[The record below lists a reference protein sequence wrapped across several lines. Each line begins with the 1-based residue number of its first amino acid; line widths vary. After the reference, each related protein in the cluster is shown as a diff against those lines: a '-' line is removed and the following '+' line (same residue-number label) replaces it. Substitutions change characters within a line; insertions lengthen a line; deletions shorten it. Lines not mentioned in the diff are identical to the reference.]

1 MYKNILKNKTIRR
14 LSLVQ
19 FIVYFGAWFSN
30 VAIYTLILEFGVSP
44 IVNAMVVATYSLPA
58 IFLAPLSGSLV
69 DKLDFKKFMITL
81 MGVEFVMTLMYMLI
95 SDISDVWL
103 LMIFIF
109 IRMTAASLFF
119 TAEMSLLPQV
129 VTGDELREA
138 NELHS
143 IIWSVSYA
151 LGMAIG
157 GVATNMF
164 GTHNVF
170 LIDAFLFLVGIY
182 LFSSIHIKE
191 VKKKV
196 EPFIDMIKNGFL
208 YIKNHH
214 LIFHLML
221 LHAVVALTSIDAL
234 INLLT
239 DFHYKYIIAIP
250 LAIGWINATRAL
262 ALMVG
267 PLVIGKYVNKKNLH
281 FVMFMQGVIFILWAI
296 VEHDFYISLISMFA
310 VGFLTT
316 TLWSYTYTM
325 LQEQTEQKFLGR
337 VVAYNDMVF
346 MVVSVSTTMFIGVAS
361 KHGVALSSI
370 TVTIGLGFIMTGFYY
385 IWFKRRYLES
395 KGD

>member
-1 MYKNILKNKTIRR
+1 
-14 LSLVQ
+14 
-19 FIVYFGAWFSN
+19 
-30 VAIYTLILEFGVSP
+30 
-44 IVNAMVVATYSLPA
+44 
-58 IFLAPLSGSLV
+58 
-69 DKLDFKKFMITL
+69 
-81 MGVEFVMTLMYMLI
+81 
-95 SDISDVWL
+95 
-103 LMIFIF
+103 
-109 IRMTAASLFF
+109 
-119 TAEMSLLPQV
+119 
-129 VTGDELREA
+129 
-138 NELHS
+138 
-143 IIWSVSYA
+143 
-151 LGMAIG
+151 
-157 GVATNMF
+157 
-164 GTHNVF
+164 
-170 LIDAFLFLVGIY
+170 
-182 LFSSIHIKE
+182 
-191 VKKKV
+191 
-196 EPFIDMIKNGFL
+196 
-208 YIKNHH
+208 
-214 LIFHLML
+214 ML

>member
-1 MYKNILKNKTIRR
+1 MYKDILKNKTIRR
-14 LSLVQ
+14 LSIVQ

-30 VAIYTLILEFGVSP
+30 VAIYTLIIEFGVTP
-44 IVNAMVVATYSLPA
+44 MVNAMVVATYSLPA

-69 DKLDFKKFMITL
+69 DKLQFKKFMITL
-81 MGVEFVMTLMYMLI
+81 MGVELVMTLMYMII

-182 LFSSIHIKE
+182 LFSSIHIKK
-191 VKKKV
+191 VKKKF
-196 EPFIDMIKNGFL
+196 EPFTEMIKNGFL

-221 LHAVVALTSIDAL
+221 LHASVALTSIDAL

-250 LAIGWINATRAL
+250 LAIGWINATRAF

-281 FVMFMQGVIFILWAI
+281 LVMFIQGVIFTVWAM
-296 VEHDFYISLISMFA
+296 VEHNFYISLISMFA

-346 MVVSVSTTMFIGVAS
+346 MLVSVSTTMFIGIAS
-361 KHGVALSSI
+361 KNGISLSTI
-370 TVTIGLGFIMTGFYY
+370 TVMIGLGFIMTGFYY
-385 IWFKRRYLES
+385 IWFKRKYLES
-395 KGD
+395 ESN